1 MSSSLLVNEIF
12 LSIQGEG
19 TRSGRPCAFVRLA
32 GCNLRCS
39 WCDTAYAWDEG
50 TRMTLEQ
57 VLAHV
62 QGLRCHLVE
71 LTGGEPL
78 AQEPAAELLQRLCDA
93 GYEVLLETN
102 GSLDISILD
111 ERVVRIIDIK
121 CPSSGQTAQMRWEN
135 IPLLRNRD
143 EVKFVIADRS
153 DYEFARQTTQQYALT
168 QRCTVIFSPVAS
180 KLDPASLA
188 DWICQDLQDV
198 RLGLQLHKIIWPDK
212 DRGV

>member
-39 WCDTAYAWDEG
+39 WCDTAYAWNEG
-50 TRMTLEQ
+50 RQMTLEQ
-57 VLAHV
+57 VLARV
-62 QGLRCHLVE
+62 RELRCRLVE

-78 AQEPAAELLQRLCDA
+78 AQEPAAELLHQLCEA

-111 ERVVRIIDIK
+111 ERVIRIIDIK
-121 CPSSGQTAQMRWEN
+121 CPSSGQTGQMRWEN
-135 IPLLRNRD
+135 IPLLRKTD
-143 EVKFVIADRS
+143 EVKFVVAGRS
-153 DYEFARQTTQQYALT
+153 DYEFARQTIQQYALT
-168 QRCTVIFSPVAS
+168 HRCTVILSPTAS
-180 KLDPASLA
+180 VLDPASLA

-198 RLGLQLHKIIWPDK
+198 RMGLQLHKIIWPNK

>member
-19 TRSGRPCAFVRLA
+19 TRSGRPCTFVRLA

-50 TRMTLEQ
+50 RQMTLEQ
-57 VLAHV
+57 VLARV
-62 QGLRCHLVE
+62 RELRCRLVE

-78 AQEPAAELLQRLCDA
+78 AQEPAAELLHQLCEA

-111 ERVVRIIDIK
+111 ERVIRIIDIK
-121 CPSSGQTAQMRWEN
+121 CPSSGQTSQMRWEN
-135 IPLLRNRD
+135 IPLLRKTD
-143 EVKFVIADRS
+143 EVKFVVAGRS
-153 DYEFARQTTQQYALT
+153 DYEFARQTIQQYALT
-168 QRCTVIFSPVAS
+168 HRCTVILSPTAS
-180 KLDPASLA
+180 VLDPASLA
-188 DWICQDLQDV
+188 EWICQDLQDI

>member
-19 TRSGRPCAFVRLA
+19 TRSGRPCTFVRLA

-50 TRMTLEQ
+50 TQMTLEQ

-62 QGLRCHLVE
+62 QGLRCHLVP

-135 IPLLRNRD
+135 IPLLRKTD
-143 EVKFVIADRS
+143 ELKFVVAGRS

-188 DWICQDLQDV
+188 DWICQDLQDI